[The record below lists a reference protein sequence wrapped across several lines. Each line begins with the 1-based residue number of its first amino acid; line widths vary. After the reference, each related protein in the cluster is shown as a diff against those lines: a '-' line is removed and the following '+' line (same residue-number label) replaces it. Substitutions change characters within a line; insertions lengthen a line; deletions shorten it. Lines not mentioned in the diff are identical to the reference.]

1 MSEDVAREETAVARD
16 AKSDDVSPSQSV
28 QNEHDNINSEEMVSS
43 ASFTTNDSAGTSNTI
58 PFEHR
63 QLSGAFGYD
72 VCTRHIVNIFTVIQ
86 TWTCFCTSTKSD
98 SLYF

>member
-1 MSEDVAREETAVARD
+1 MSEDVAREETVVARD

-28 QNEHDNINSEEMVSS
+28 QNKKNEHDNINSEEMVSS
-43 ASFTTNDSAGTSNTI
+43 ASFTTNDSPGTFITM

-72 VCTRHIVNIFTVIQ
+72 VCTHHIVDIFTVIQ
-86 TWTCFCTSTKSD
+86 T
-98 SLYF
+98 